1 MEAIMAQAQVVKFL
15 GKITPEDHGGQART
29 VIFTLGNGSKLTACL
44 DSYSA
49 EMIERLAVHGLSQK
63 IGDSASGFAKE
74 RDFLGAFGSMQQVE
88 DNLKQGLWASRSGG
102 GTSDLVAAIAKIK
115 GVSLED
121 AQAAVD
127 KATEEQVA
135 TLKKHPAIKEAI
147 AKIQAARAKEA
158 AKGAGSLD
166 ELVKGLGL

>member
-1 MEAIMAQAQVVKFL
+1 MAQAQAVTKFL

-29 VIFTLGNGSKLTACL
+29 VVFTLGNGSKLSACL

-49 EMIERLAVHGLSQK
+49 EIKERLAVHGLSQK

-74 RDFLGAFGSMQQVE
+74 RDFLGAYGNMKQVE
-88 DNLKQGLWASRSGG
+88 DNLRAGLWASRAGG

-127 KATEEQVA
+127 KANDEQVA

-158 AKGAGSLD
+158 AKGAESLD
-166 ELVKGLGL
+166 DLVKGLGL

>member
-1 MEAIMAQAQVVKFL
+1 MAQVQAVKKFL
-15 GKITPEDHGGQART
+15 GKTTPEDLGGSPRA
-29 VIFTLGNGSKLTACL
+29 VVFTLGNGSKLSACL
-44 DSYSA
+44 DNYSP
-49 EMIERLAVHGLSQK
+49 EIVERLAVHGLSQK
-63 IGDSASGFAKE
+63 IGDSASGFAKD
-74 RDFLGAFGSMQQVE
+74 RDFLGAYGSMQQV
-88 DNLKQGLWASRSGG
+88 DANLRLGLWASRSGG

-115 GVSLED
+115 GVGIED

-127 KATEEQVA
+127 KATEEQIA

-158 AKGAGSLD
+158 AKGAESLD

>member
-1 MEAIMAQAQVVKFL
+1 MAQAQAVTKFL
-15 GKITPEDHGGQART
+15 GKITPEDHGGESGQ
-29 VIFTLGNGSKLTACL
+29 VCFTLGNGSKLVASL
-44 DSYSA
+44 KGLKP
-49 EMIERLAVHGLSQK
+49 EMVERLAIHGLSQK
-63 IGDSASGFAKE
+63 IGDSASGFAKD
-74 RDFLGAFGSMQQVE
+74 RDFLGALGSMSAVWE
-88 DNLKQGLWASRSGG
+88 NLQAGLWASRSGG

-127 KATEEQVA
+127 KANEDQIA
-135 TLKKHPAIKEAI
+135 GLKKHPAIKEAI